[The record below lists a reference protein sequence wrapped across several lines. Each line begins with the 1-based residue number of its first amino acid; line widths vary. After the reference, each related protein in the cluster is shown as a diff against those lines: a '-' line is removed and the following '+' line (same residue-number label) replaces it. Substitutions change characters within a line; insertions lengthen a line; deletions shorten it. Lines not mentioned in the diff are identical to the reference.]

1 MLRIKGILVTGAT
14 AAVLLLPS
22 VTRADTTPVPT
33 LVYNFTYSANQDI
46 NAKDSANPA
55 EDWANCT
62 GGSGCNPAN
71 QGSGTSHYEA
81 ALDDKGTMTVNILA
95 TQSDGGLIVSISED
109 GQQTRRAPAATC
121 VVYGNTRV
129 ICDPNKTVYTEE
141 YTLLR
146 FLGQNFVDPAN
157 IDAKRH
163 WQVVQ
168 DSPTLK
174 VTADYVI
181 GPTTTSD
188 VQISETRKIE
198 TPGQSNVTTDVE
210 SKIGYDMSRIVP
222 TTVQEYVTQRQDR
235 GVKGMATTIYQT
247 TLQLVSDTMAKT

>member
-1 MLRIKGILVTGAT
+1 MLRIRETLVTGAT

-22 VTRADTTPVPT
+22 VVRADTTVPT

-55 EDWANCT
+55 EDWHDCN
-62 GGSGCNPAN
+62 GGAGCNPAN

-81 ALDDKGTMTVNILA
+81 GLNDKGTMTVAILGK
-95 TQSDGGLIVSISED
+95 QSDGGLIVSISED
-109 GQQTRRAPAATC
+109 GQQTRRAPPATC
-121 VVYGNTRV
+121 VVYGNTHV
-129 ICDPNKTVYTEE
+129 ICDPNKTIYTEE

-168 DSPTLK
+168 NSPTMK

-188 VQISETRKIE
+188 VQISETRKIV
-198 TPGQSNVTTDVE
+198 TAGQSNVTTNVE
-210 SKIGYDMSRIVP
+210 TKIGYDMSRVVP
-222 TTVQEYVTQRQDR
+222 ATVAEYVTQRQDQ
-235 GVKGMATTIYQT
+235 GVSGMATTIYQT
-247 TLQLVSDTMAKT
+247 TLQLVSDTMVKP

>member
-1 MLRIKGILVTGAT
+1 
-14 AAVLLLPS
+14 VLLLPS
-22 VTRADTTPVPT
+22 VARADTTPVPT

-55 EDWANCT
+55 EDWHDCT

-157 IDAKRH
+157 IDAKRQ

-188 VQISETRKIE
+188 VQISETRKIV

-210 SKIGYDMSRIVP
+210 TKIGYDMSRIVP
-222 TTVQEYVTQRQDR
+222 TTVQEYVTQRRSRRQGNGDDDLSNDASVGLR
-235 GVKGMATTIYQT
+235 HDGENITR
-247 TLQLVSDTMAKT
+247 

>member
-1 MLRIKGILVTGAT
+1 MLRIKRIVAAAAT

-22 VTRADTTPVPT
+22 VARADATPVPT
-33 LVYNFTYSANQDI
+33 LVYNFTYSASQNI
-46 NAKDSANPA
+46 NTKDSSNPA
-55 EDWANCT
+55 EDYGAPDKSGNNTYANT
-62 GGSGCNPAN
+62 
-71 QGSGTSHYEA
+71 GSGTSHYQTG
-81 ALDDKGTMTVNILA
+81 LNDKGTMTVGILGK
-95 TQSDGGLIVSISED
+95 QSDGGLIVSISEA
-109 GQQTRRAPAATC
+109 GQQTRRAPPATC
-121 VVYGNTRV
+121 VVYGNTHV

-163 WQVVQ
+163 WQLVQ
-168 DSPTLK
+168 DSPSMK

-188 VQISETRKIE
+188 VQISETRKIV

-210 SKIGYDMSRIVP
+210 TKIGYDMSRIVP
-222 TTVQEYVTQRQDR
+222 TTVAEYVTQRQDQ
-235 GVKGMATTIYQT
+235 GVSGMATTIYQT

>member
-1 MLRIKGILVTGAT
+1 MLRIKKIVGAVAT
-14 AAVLLLPS
+14 AAFFLLPG
-22 VTRADTTPVPT
+22 VACADTPVPT

-46 NAKDSANPA
+46 NAKDSSNPA
-55 EDWANCT
+55 EDYGAPNAST
-62 GGSGCNPAN
+62 GGNALSNP
-71 QGSGTSHYEA
+71 GSGTSHYQTG
-81 ALDDKGTMTVNILA
+81 LNDKGTMTVDILGK
-95 TQSDGGLIVSISED
+95 QSDGGLIVSISEA
-109 GQQTRRAPAATC
+109 GQQTRRAPPATC

-146 FLGQNFVDPAN
+146 FLGQNFVDAAN

-181 GPTTTSD
+181 GPTTSSD
-188 VQISETRKIE
+188 VQISETRKIV

-210 SKIGYDMSRIVP
+210 TKIGYDMSRIVP
-222 TTVQEYVTQRQDR
+222 ATIAEYVTQRQDR

>member
-1 MLRIKGILVTGAT
+1 LGK
-14 AAVLLLPS
+14 
-22 VTRADTTPVPT
+22 
-33 LVYNFTYSANQDI
+33 
-46 NAKDSANPA
+46 
-55 EDWANCT
+55 
-62 GGSGCNPAN
+62 
-71 QGSGTSHYEA
+71 
-81 ALDDKGTMTVNILA
+81 
-95 TQSDGGLIVSISED
+95 QSDGGLIVSISEA

-121 VVYGNTRV
+121 VVYGNTHV

-168 DSPTLK
+168 DSPTMK

-181 GPTTTSD
+181 GPTTSSD
-188 VQISETRKIE
+188 VQISETRKIV

-210 SKIGYDMSRIVP
+210 TKIGYDMSRIVP
-222 TTVQEYVTQRQDR
+222 TNVAEYVTQRQDR
-235 GVKGMATTIYQT
+235 GVSGMATTIYQT

>member
-1 MLRIKGILVTGAT
+1 MLRIRDILVTGA
-14 AAVLLLPS
+14 AAAALLLPS
-22 VTRADTTPVPT
+22 VARADTPAPT

-46 NAKDSANPA
+46 NAKDSSNPA
-55 EDWANCT
+55 EDWHDCT
-62 GGSGCNPAN
+62 GGAGCNPAN

-81 ALDDKGTMTVNILA
+81 ALDDKGTMTVGILGK
-95 TQSDGGLIVSISED
+95 QSDGGLIVSISED

-146 FLGQNFVDPAN
+146 FLGQNFVDAAN

-168 DSPTLK
+168 DSPSMK

-188 VQISETRKIE
+188 VQISETRKIV

-210 SKIGYDMSRIVP
+210 SKIGYDMSRVVP
-222 TTVQEYVTQRQDR
+222 ATVAEYVTQRQDR

-247 TLQLVSDTMAKT
+247 TLQLVSDTMAKP

>member
-1 MLRIKGILVTGAT
+1 MLIIKGVVVTGAT
-14 AAVLLLPS
+14 VVVLLLPS
-22 VTRADTTPVPT
+22 VARADSPVPT

-55 EDWANCT
+55 EDWHDCT

-81 ALDDKGTMTVNILA
+81 ALDDKGTMTVAILGK
-95 TQSDGGLIVSISED
+95 QSDGGLIVSISEA
-109 GQQTRRAPAATC
+109 GQQTRRAPPATC

-146 FLGQNFVDPAN
+146 FLGQNFVDAAN

-188 VQISETRKIE
+188 VQISETRKIV

-222 TTVQEYVTQRQDR
+222 ATVAEYVTQRQDR

-247 TLQLVSDTMAKT
+247 TLQLVSDTMAKP

>member
-1 MLRIKGILVTGAT
+1 MLRIRDILVTGA
-14 AAVLLLPS
+14 AAAALLLPS
-22 VTRADTTPVPT
+22 VARADTPVPT

-55 EDWANCT
+55 EDWHDCT
-62 GGSGCNPAN
+62 GGAGCNPAN

-81 ALDDKGTMTVNILA
+81 ALDDKGTMTVGILGK
-95 TQSDGGLIVSISED
+95 QSDGGLIVSISEA
-109 GQQTRRAPAATC
+109 GQQTRRAPPATC

-146 FLGQNFVDPAN
+146 FLGQNFVDAAN

-188 VQISETRKIE
+188 VQISETRKIV

-222 TTVQEYVTQRQDR
+222 ATVAEYVTQRQDR

-247 TLQLVSDTMAKT
+247 TLQLVSDTMAKP